1 LTKKQRKPAMLPF
14 STILYFIMKMVHLV
28 DLQTLIRQQSV
39 TNLSLFDVSCQG
51 LLDGKISQ

>member
-1 LTKKQRKPAMLPF
+1 MLPF